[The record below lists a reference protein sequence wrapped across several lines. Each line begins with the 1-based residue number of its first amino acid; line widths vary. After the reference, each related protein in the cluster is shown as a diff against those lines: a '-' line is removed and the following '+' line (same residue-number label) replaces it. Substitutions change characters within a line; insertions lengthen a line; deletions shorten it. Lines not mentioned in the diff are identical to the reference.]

1 LEKPIMITKILSN
14 LKFLYVVLIVQFI
27 PLLLN
32 PPSIFEFKSQEWWL
46 PLLLVLMA
54 LMAVIQVFRNKV
66 TPWTLSL
73 LSFSHGFNIISR
85 LMMLLPKS
93 TAGSSFDSLYFVLS
107 IVSMLFSAF
116 MLWLL
121 EIPHTRQVL
130 TR

>member
-1 LEKPIMITKILSN
+1 MITKILSN

>member
-1 LEKPIMITKILSN
+1 MNNKMLSN
-14 LKFLYVVLIVQFI
+14 LKFLYVVLIFQFV

-32 PPSIFEFKSQEWWL
+32 PPAIFELKSQEWWL
-46 PLLLVLMA
+46 PMLLVLMA
-54 LMAVIQVFRNKV
+54 LVAVIQVFRNKV

-73 LSFSHGFNIISR
+73 LFFSHGFNIISR

-93 TAGSSFDSLYFVLS
+93 TAGSSFDSLYFGLS
-107 IVSMLFSAF
+107 VVSMLFSAF

-121 EIPHTRQVL
+121 EVPQTRQAL